1 MHYNIIAGN
10 LFKCYRVPSSYFWFK
25 FFFIILTW
33 WLTAV
38 WCFAYGFGWEGGTG
52 NMCESE
58 SGSLMLKFL
67 LRFVS
72 KWLRFG
78 LFYHHHYH
86 LYHGLSSAKCLPV
99 WLRTL
104 LRTFHSLFHFAH
116 HSHFANKVDEKW
128 QFLSWINCDI
138 QATKS
143 IFEFVS
149 VEKNSVTITKMNMDV
164 RLKFCGLKTFGV
176 PSTSCDVFKHFTATR
191 GSECLLHAISDRG
204 SLENSKL
211 SNLTLSPFSV
221 KWSLELILL
230 LQVYQHP
237 EIVVWILEC
246 GGPAMIKDL

>member
-1 MHYNIIAGN
+1 
-10 LFKCYRVPSSYFWFK
+10 
-25 FFFIILTW
+25 
-33 WLTAV
+33 
-38 WCFAYGFGWEGGTG
+38 
-52 NMCESE
+52 
-58 SGSLMLKFL
+58 MLKFF

-149 VEKNSVTITKMNMDV
+149 VEKNSVTITKMNMGV
-164 RLKFCGLKTFGV
+164 RPKFCGLKTFGV
-176 PSTSCDVFKHFTATR
+176 PSTFQW
-191 GSECLLHAISDRG
+191 IM
-204 SLENSKL
+204 
-211 SNLTLSPFSV
+211 SNLVMFSNILQLQGAVNVCYMQFQIVALWRIRNCQTWRFLHFLWNGVWNLFYFSRSINIPRSLSEFENAEV
-221 KWSLELILL
+221 QLW
-230 LQVYQHP
+230 
-237 EIVVWILEC
+237 
-246 GGPAMIKDL
+246 

>member
-10 LFKCYRVPSSYFWFK
+10 LFKCHRVPIYFRFK

-149 VEKNSVTITKMNMDV
+149 VEKNSVTITKMNMGV
-164 RLKFCGLKTFGV
+164 RPKFCGFQIFYSYKGQWMSATCNFRSWLFGEFETVKLDAFSIFCEMEFGTYSTFPGL
-176 PSTSCDVFKHFTATR
+176 STSRDR
-191 GSECLLHAISDRG
+191 CLNFRMRRSSYDKR
-204 SLENSKL
+204 SLNTY
-211 SNLTLSPFSV
+211 NR
-221 KWSLELILL
+221 
-230 LQVYQHP
+230 
-237 EIVVWILEC
+237 
-246 GGPAMIKDL
+246 